1 MARGFAWLDT
11 GTHDSL
17 SEASTFIEVLEK
29 RQGLKVACLE
39 GIAYRQGWITAEQL
53 RENAQPMLKNDY
65 GKYLLSI
72 LEEKN
77 QTLKKNLEYQK
88 TMNIIKTDIDGVLII
103 EPRLFRDA
111 RGYFFESFSQRE
123 FEEKVAPIL
132 GHSVHFCQDN
142 ESMSSYGVMR
152 GLHFQ
157 RPPYTQSKLVR
168 CVKGRV
174 LDVAV
179 DIRKGSPT
187 YGKHVA
193 VELTE
198 DNHVQ
203 FFIPKGFAHGF
214 AVLSETAV
222 FQYKCDNFYHP
233 EADGGI
239 SILDD
244 SLGIDWKIP
253 TEHANLSEKD
263 TKHAMLKD
271 FDSPFDINVD
281 LY

>member
-1 MARGFAWLDT
+1 
-11 GTHDSL
+11 
-17 SEASTFIEVLEK
+17 
-29 RQGLKVACLE
+29 
-39 GIAYRQGWITAEQL
+39 
-53 RENAQPMLKNDY
+53 
-65 GKYLLSI
+65 
-72 LEEKN
+72 
-77 QTLKKNLEYQK
+77 
-88 TMNIIKTDIDGVLII
+88 MNIIKTDIDGVLII
-103 EPRLFRDA
+103 EPRLFRDS
-111 RGYFFESFSQRE
+111 RGYFFESFSERE
-123 FEEKVAPIL
+123 FEEKVTPIL

-198 DNHVQ
+198 D
-203 FFIPKGFAHGF
+203 
-214 AVLSETAV
+214 
-222 FQYKCDNFYHP
+222 
-233 EADGGI
+233 
-239 SILDD
+239 DD
-244 SLGIDWKIP
+244 TLGIDWKIP

-281 LY
+281 LYDK